1 MIHNCVLNCG
11 KTSQGILGREG
22 QWDCDVSGGTGKSR
36 GHPRVPRGLWDRK
49 DSGTVMYLVGQGNPE
64 DIPKSPWDF
73 GTGRT
78 VGL

>member
-11 KTSQGILGREG
+11 KIPK
-22 QWDCDVSGGTGKSR
+22 DF
-36 GHPRVPRGLWDRK
+36 PRGFWDGK

-64 DIPKSPWDF
+64 DIPKSQGDF

-78 VGL
+78 VVL